1 MPRANNK
8 KTNRRGTTAAR
19 SATARARRDGG
30 QAQQSG
36 GQAPAPQPGGQAP
49 APPSGGQAR
58 APQPGRQAPAPPS
71 AGQAQAPPSGGQAQA
86 PQSGG
91 EPASRASR
99 GQARRAGAP
108 AQRPGSDP
116 QRADGTGSQAKPAPS
131 GNSAPV
137 PPGLTAGGAV
147 PPGLKRAGAVSPLPD
162 GDAAQDRGLG
172 AKLAGG
178 PVGLAKPA
186 PVRLRGKTDAEVP
199 LPGSGAAGPEPA
211 AAPDQEP
218 DDMPAWAAKAVEEL
232 LTVTY
237 WLDPGERGE
246 EFSATIRFTGQ
257 RLGVTGR
264 PQPGDTFAQEETV
277 NGLVPGSGPVAI
289 TVEVRGVNSGE
300 WSVTARSV
308 ARASGTQ
315 FRPYPPVGQDGSA
328 QRVPMPRRV
337 PIPAEPATTVRTRSL
352 LFTQVPGIIRYAY
365 ASLVFLG
372 VLVGLTVEAL
382 LLNGHHY
389 AVLEPL
395 LISAGAVAAGIV
407 GGKAWYIAVQRGRKF
422 DGWCV
427 QGFIAGA
434 AIVVAAAALAGPGV
448 PAGVYLG
455 VTACALLLGM
465 AIGRPG
471 CFWAGCCVGRATSSR
486 WGIWASDRKV
496 GCRREPAQ
504 LLEALASL
512 VIGGAVLAVVLLDG
526 LPRSGPVAVAGLAA
540 YTLVRQFILSLRAEP
555 PERWRYGRQLTIAA
569 ASVALIV
576 SVILLAR

>member
-19 SATARARRDGG
+19 SATARPRREGGQAAPPRDGG
-30 QAQQSG
+30 QAPPVSG
-36 GQAPAPQPGGQAP
+36 GQAPQADGPQAGGGQAP
-49 APPSGGQAR
+49 RAVGGQA
-58 APQPGRQAPAPPS
+58 
-71 AGQAQAPPSGGQAQA
+71 
-86 PQSGG
+86 
-91 EPASRASR
+91 SRT
-99 GQARRAGAP
+99 GAP
-108 AQRPGSDP
+108 ARSGPR
-116 QRADGTGSQAKPAPS
+116 RADGASGRAKPAQAGTVLP
-131 GNSAPV
+131 GAGVGSAV
-137 PPGLTAGGAV
+137 PPGAV
-147 PPGLKRAGAVSPLPD
+147 PPGAVPAGLKRAGALSPLPAED
-162 GDAAQDRGLG
+162 SRIDRGLG
-172 AKLAGG
+172 AKVAGG
-178 PVGLAKPA
+178 SASQA
-186 PVRLRGKTDAEVP
+186 PVRLRGKAAAEVP
-199 LPGSGAAGPEPA
+199 VPEPA
-211 AAPDQEP
+211 ATPDKES

-289 TVEVRGVNSGE
+289 TAEVRGINSGE

-308 ARASGTQ
+308 TRASGSQ
-315 FRPYPPVGQDGSA
+315 FRPYPPAGENGSA
-328 QRVPMPRRV
+328 HRVPMPRRV

-352 LFTQVPGIIRYAY
+352 LFTQVPGIVRYAY

-372 VLVGLTVEAL
+372 VLVGLAVEAL

-407 GGKAWYIAVQRGRKF
+407 GGKVWYIAVQRGRKF

-427 QGFIAGA
+427 QGFITGT
-434 AIVVAAAALAGPGV
+434 AIVVAAAAFAGPGV

-504 LLEALASL
+504 LLEALTSL
-512 VIGGAVLAVVLLDG
+512 VIGGAVLAVVVLDG

-569 ASVALIV
+569 AAVALIV
-576 SVILLAR
+576 SVVLLARG

>member
-1 MPRANNK
+1 VPRANNK

-19 SATARARRDGG
+19 SATARARREGGQAQPSRDGG
-30 QAQQSG
+30 QAPQAGG
-36 GQAPAPQPGGQAP
+36 GQDPQ
-49 APPSGGQAR
+49 
-58 APQPGRQAPAPPS
+58 
-71 AGQAQAPPSGGQAQA
+71 
-86 PQSGG
+86 
-91 EPASRASR
+91 
-99 GQARRAGAP
+99 AGAP
-108 AQRPGSDP
+108 AGSAP
-116 QRADGTGSQAKPAPS
+116 QRADGASGRAKPVPA
-131 GNSAPV
+131 GTGTGTGTV
-137 PPGLTAGGAV
+137 PPGLTQGGAV
-147 PPGLKRAGAVSPLPD
+147 PPGLKRAGASSPLPAE
-162 GDAAQDRGLG
+162 DARTDRGLG

-178 PVGLAKPA
+178 SAGPA
-186 PVRLRGKTDAEVP
+186 PVRLRGKADADV
-199 LPGSGAAGPEPA
+199 PGSGAAPETAAGP
-211 AAPDQEP
+211 DTEP

-237 WLDPGERGE
+237 WLDPGESGE
-246 EFSATIRFTGQ
+246 EFSATIRFTGR
-257 RLGVTGR
+257 RLGVAGR

-277 NGLVPGSGPVAI
+277 NALVPGSGPVAI
-289 TVEVRGVNSGE
+289 TAEVRGVNSGE
-300 WSVTARSV
+300 WSVTAKSV
-308 ARASGTQ
+308 ARASGSQ
-315 FRPYPPVGQDGSA
+315 FRPYPPSGQDGSA
-328 QRVPMPRRV
+328 HRVPMPRRV

-352 LFTQVPGIIRYAY
+352 LFTHVPGIIRYAY

-372 VLVGLTVEAL
+372 VLVGLAVEAL

-427 QGFIAGA
+427 QGFITGTG
-434 AIVVAAAALAGPGV
+434 IVVAVAALAGPGV

-455 VTACALLLGM
+455 VTACALLFGM

-569 ASVALIV
+569 AAVALIV
-576 SVILLAR
+576 SVVLLARG

>member
-1 MPRANNK
+1 VPRANNK

-19 SATARARRDGG
+19 SATARARREGGQAPQSRDGG
-30 QAQQSG
+30 QAPPASGAGPAPQSRD
-36 GQAPAPQPGGQAP
+36 GQAPRP
-49 APPSGGQAR
+49 
-58 APQPGRQAPAPPS
+58 
-71 AGQAQAPPSGGQAQA
+71 
-86 PQSGG
+86 
-91 EPASRASR
+91 
-99 GQARRAGAP
+99 GAP
-108 AQRPGSDP
+108 A
-116 QRADGTGSQAKPAPS
+116 GT
-131 GNSAPV
+131 V
-137 PPGLTAGGAV
+137 PPGLSAGSAV
-147 PPGLKRAGAVSPLPD
+147 PPGLKKARTASPLPAED
-162 GDAAQDRGLG
+162 TRTDRGALG

-178 PVGLAKPA
+178 PVGPA
-186 PVRLRGKTDAEVP
+186 PNPGVRLRGKTPATEVP
-199 LPGSGAAGPEPA
+199 VQEPA
-211 AAPDQEP
+211 AAQDQES

-237 WLDPGERGE
+237 WLDPGESGE
-246 EFSATIRFTGQ
+246 EFSATIRYTGR

-264 PQPGDTFAQEETV
+264 AQPGDTFTQEETV

-289 TVEVRGVNSGE
+289 TAEVRGINSGE

-308 ARASGTQ
+308 ARASGSQ
-315 FRPYPPVGQDGSA
+315 FRSYPPAAAAGQDGPA
-328 QRVPMPRRV
+328 HRVPLPRRV
-337 PIPAEPATTVRTRSL
+337 PIPAEPDTTVRTRSL
-352 LFTQVPGIIRYAY
+352 LFTRVPGILRYAY

-372 VLVGLTVEAL
+372 VLVGLAVEGL
-382 LLNGHHY
+382 LLSGHHY

-427 QGFIAGA
+427 QGFITGTG
-434 AIVVAAAALAGPGV
+434 IVVAAAALAGPGV

-455 VTACALLLGM
+455 VTACALLFGM

-526 LPRSGPVAVAGLAA
+526 LPRSGPIAVAGLAA
-540 YTLVRQFILSLRAEP
+540 YTLARQFILSLRAEP

-569 ASVALIV
+569 AAVALIV
-576 SVILLAR
+576 SVVLLVRS

>member
-19 SATARARRDGG
+19 SATARARRDSG
-30 QAQQSG
+30 QAAPPRDS
-36 GQAPAPQPGGQAP
+36 GQAP
-49 APPSGGQAR
+49 PPSGGQA
-58 APQPGRQAPAPPS
+58 P
-71 AGQAQAPPSGGQAQA
+71 
-86 PQSGG
+86 
-91 EPASRASR
+91 
-99 GQARRAGAP
+99 RAGAP
-108 AQRPGSDP
+108 AGSDP
-116 QRADGTGSQAKPAPS
+116 QRAGGTSGRAKPA
-131 GNSAPV
+131 SAGPV
-137 PPGLTAGGAV
+137 PPGLAAGGAV
-147 PPGLKRAGAVSPLPD
+147 PPGLKRAGQVSPLPAE
-162 GDAAQDRGLG
+162 DARTERGLG
-172 AKLAGG
+172 AKAAGG
-178 PVGLAKPA
+178 SVGPA
-186 PVRLRGKTDAEVP
+186 PFRLRGKMDAEVS
-199 LPGSGAAGPEPA
+199 GSVAAPEPA
-211 AAPDQEP
+211 TAPDKES

-264 PQPGDTFAQEETV
+264 PQPGDTFTQEETV
-277 NGLVPGSGPVAI
+277 NALVPGSGPVAV
-289 TVEVRGVNSGE
+289 TAEVRGVNSGE

-308 ARASGTQ
+308 ARASGSP
-315 FRPYPPVGQDGSA
+315 FRPYPPAGAAGQDGSA
-328 QRVPMPRRV
+328 HRVPLPRRV

-372 VLVGLTVEAL
+372 VLVGLAVEAL

-395 LISAGAVAAGIV
+395 LISAGAVVAGIA

-427 QGFIAGA
+427 QGFITGTG
-434 AIVVAAAALAGPGV
+434 IVVAAAAFTGPGV

-455 VTACALLLGM
+455 VTACALLFGM

-512 VIGGAVLAVVLLDG
+512 VIGGAVLAIVLLDG

-540 YTLVRQFILSLRAEP
+540 YTMVRQFILSLRAEP
-555 PERWRYGRQLTIAA
+555 PEQWRYGRQLTIAA
-569 ASVALIV
+569 AAVALIV
-576 SVILLAR
+576 SVVLLARG

>member
-1 MPRANNK
+1 VPRANNK

-36 GQAPAPQPGGQAP
+36 GQAPAPQSGGQAP
-49 APPSGGQAR
+49 AP
-58 APQPGRQAPAPPS
+58 
-71 AGQAQAPPSGGQAQA
+71 
-86 PQSGG
+86 QSGR
-91 EPASRASR
+91 EPASRASG

-116 QRADGTGSQAKPAPS
+116 QRADGTGSKAKPAPS

-137 PPGLTAGGAV
+137 PPGLMAGGAVPPGLTSGGAV
-147 PPGLKRAGAVSPLPD
+147 PPGLKRAGAISQLP
-162 GDAAQDRGLG
+162 GGEAAQDRGLG

-178 PVGLAKPA
+178 PVGPAKPA
-186 PVRLRGKTDAEVP
+186 PVRIRGKADAEVP
-199 LPGSGAAGPEPA
+199 LPGSGAAGPEPEE
-211 AAPDQEP
+211 APDKES

-246 EFSATIRFTGQ
+246 EFSATIRFTGR

-277 NGLVPGSGPVAI
+277 NRLVPGSGPVAI
-289 TVEVRGVNSGE
+289 TAEVRGVNSGE

-308 ARASGTQ
+308 ARASGSQ
-315 FRPYPPVGQDGSA
+315 FRPYPPAGQDGSA

-352 LFTQVPGIIRYAY
+352 LFTKVPGIIRYAY

-434 AIVVAAAALAGPGV
+434 AIVVAVAALAGPGV

-496 GCRREPAQ
+496 GCRREPTQ

-569 ASVALIV
+569 AAVALIV
-576 SVILLAR
+576 SVVLLAR

>member
-1 MPRANNK
+1 VPRANNK

-19 SATARARRDGG
+19 SATARPRREGGQAAPPRDGG
-30 QAQQSG
+30 QAPPVSG
-36 GQAPAPQPGGQAP
+36 GQAPQADGPQAGGGQAPRAGGGQAP
-49 APPSGGQAR
+49 AVGGGRQAAAGGGQAPR
-58 APQPGRQAPAPPS
+58 AG
-71 AGQAQAPPSGGQAQA
+71 GGQA
-86 PQSGG
+86 
-91 EPASRASR
+91 SRT
-99 GQARRAGAP
+99 GAP
-108 AQRPGSDP
+108 ARSGPR
-116 QRADGTGSQAKPAPS
+116 RADGASGRAKPAQAGTALP
-131 GNSAPV
+131 GAGVGSAV
-137 PPGLTAGGAV
+137 PPGAV
-147 PPGLKRAGAVSPLPD
+147 PPGAVPPGAVPAGLKRAGALSPLPAED
-162 GDAAQDRGLG
+162 SRIDRGLG
-172 AKLAGG
+172 AKVAGG
-178 PVGLAKPA
+178 SASQA
-186 PVRLRGKTDAEVP
+186 PVRLRGKAAAEVP
-199 LPGSGAAGPEPA
+199 VPEPA
-211 AAPDQEP
+211 ATPDKES

-289 TVEVRGVNSGE
+289 TAEVRGINSGE

-308 ARASGTQ
+308 TRASGSQ
-315 FRPYPPVGQDGSA
+315 FRPYPPAGENGSA
-328 QRVPMPRRV
+328 HRVPMPRRV

-352 LFTQVPGIIRYAY
+352 LFTQVPGIVRYAY

-372 VLVGLTVEAL
+372 VLVGLAVEAL

-407 GGKAWYIAVQRGRKF
+407 GGKVWYIAVQRGRKF

-427 QGFIAGA
+427 QGFITGT
-434 AIVVAAAALAGPGV
+434 AIVVAAAAFAGPGV

-504 LLEALASL
+504 LLEALTSL
-512 VIGGAVLAVVLLDG
+512 VIGGAVLAVVVLDG

-569 ASVALIV
+569 AAVALIV
-576 SVILLAR
+576 SVVLLARG

>member
-8 KTNRRGTTAAR
+8 KTNRRGTAAAR
-19 SATARARRDGG
+19 SATARAQREGGQAAPSRDGG
-30 QAQQSG
+30 PAQPVSGTGQAPQPRG
-36 GQAPAPQPGGQAP
+36 GQAPKAGA
-49 APPSGGQAR
+49 
-58 APQPGRQAPAPPS
+58 S
-71 AGQAQAPPSGGQAQA
+71 AGS
-86 PQSGG
+86 
-91 EPASRASR
+91 EPR
-99 GQARRAGAP
+99 
-108 AQRPGSDP
+108 
-116 QRADGTGSQAKPAPS
+116 RADGTSGRAKSAQADA
-131 GNSAPV
+131 V
-137 PPGLTAGGAV
+137 PPGVTSGGAV
-147 PPGLKRAGAVSPLPD
+147 PAGLKRAGAASPLAAE
-162 GDAAQDRGLG
+162 DAQADRGLG
-172 AKLAGG
+172 SKLAGG
-178 PVGLAKPA
+178 SLGAA
-186 PVRLRGKTDAEVP
+186 PVRPRGKAGAEVP
-199 LPGSGAAGPEPA
+199 VPEPA
-211 AAPDQEP
+211 AAPDQES

-237 WLDPGERGE
+237 WLDPGEDGE
-246 EFSATIRFTGQ
+246 EFSATVRFTGQ

-289 TVEVRGVNSGE
+289 TAEVRGITSGE

-308 ARASGTQ
+308 ARAAGSQ
-315 FRPYPPVGQDGSA
+315 FRPYPSAGQNGSA
-328 QRVPMPRRV
+328 HRVPLPRRV
-337 PIPAEPATTVRTRSL
+337 PIPAEPDTKVRTRSL
-352 LFTQVPGIIRYAY
+352 LFTRVPGIVRYAY

-372 VLVGLTVEAL
+372 VLVGLAVEGL
-382 LLNGHHY
+382 LLNSHHY
-389 AVLEPL
+389 AILEPL

-407 GGKAWYIAVQRGRKF
+407 GGKVWYIAVQRGRKF

-427 QGFIAGA
+427 QGFITGT
-434 AIVVAAAALAGPGV
+434 AIVVAAAAFAGPGV

-455 VTACALLLGM
+455 VTACALLFGM

-512 VIGGAVLAVVLLDG
+512 VIGGAVLAVALLHG

-569 ASVALIV
+569 AAVALIV
-576 SVILLAR
+576 SVVLLARG

>member
-30 QAQQSG
+30 QASPARDG
-36 GQAPAPQPGGQAP
+36 GQAPPV
-49 APPSGGQAR
+49 SGGQD
-58 APQPGRQAPAPPS
+58 P
-71 AGQAQAPPSGGQAQA
+71 
-86 PQSGG
+86 
-91 EPASRASR
+91 
-99 GQARRAGAP
+99 RAGAP
-108 AQRPGSDP
+108 AGSDP
-116 QRADGTGSQAKPAPS
+116 QRAGGTSGRAKPAPTGS
-131 GNSAPV
+131 V
-137 PPGLTAGGAV
+137 PPGLTQGGAV
-147 PPGLKRAGAVSPLPD
+147 PPGLKRSRAASPLPAE
-162 GDAAQDRGLG
+162 DAHTDRGLG
-172 AKLAGG
+172 AKLVGG
-178 PVGLAKPA
+178 SVGPAPVGL
-186 PVRLRGKTDAEVP
+186 RGKVGAEVQ
-199 LPGSGAAGPEPA
+199 GSGAGPEPA
-211 AAPDQEP
+211 AAPDQES

-246 EFSATIRFTGQ
+246 EFSATIRFTG
-257 RLGVTGR
+257 RRVGVTGR

-289 TVEVRGVNSGE
+289 TAEVRGVNSGE

-308 ARASGTQ
+308 AQASGSQ
-315 FRPYPPVGQDGSA
+315 FQPYPPAGQDGSA
-328 QRVPMPRRV
+328 HRVPLPRRV

-352 LFTQVPGIIRYAY
+352 LFTRVPGIIRYAY

-372 VLVGLTVEAL
+372 VLVGLAVEAL

-427 QGFIAGA
+427 QGFITGT

-455 VTACALLLGM
+455 VTACALLFGM

-471 CFWAGCCVGRATSSR
+471 VSGLAA
-486 WGIWASDRKV
+486 AS
-496 GCRREPAQ
+496 G
-504 LLEALASL
+504 
-512 VIGGAVLAVVLLDG
+512 G
-526 LPRSGPVAVAGLAA
+526 LPRRAGASGRRTARSGAAGSP
-540 YTLVRQFILSLRAEP
+540 RSCSR
-555 PERWRYGRQLTIAA
+555 RWRLWSSGARCSPSYCSTGSRGPALSPWRDWPPTPWSGSSSSACA
-569 ASVALIV
+569 PNHPSGGGTGAS
-576 SVILLAR
+576 

>member
-8 KTNRRGTTAAR
+8 KTNRRGTAAAR
-19 SATARARRDGG
+19 SATARAQREGGQAAPSRDGG
-30 QAQQSG
+30 QAPPVSG
-36 GQAPAPQPGGQAP
+36 GQDP
-49 APPSGGQAR
+49 
-58 APQPGRQAPAPPS
+58 
-71 AGQAQAPPSGGQAQA
+71 
-86 PQSGG
+86 
-91 EPASRASR
+91 
-99 GQARRAGAP
+99 RAGAP
-108 AQRPGSDP
+108 AGSDP
-116 QRADGTGSQAKPAPS
+116 QRAKVTSGRAKLTPAGT
-131 GNSAPV
+131 V
-137 PPGLTAGGAV
+137 PPGSTAGAGGAV
-147 PPGLKRAGAVSPLPD
+147 PPGLKRTGAISPLPAE
-162 GDAAQDRGLG
+162 DARQGRGLG
-172 AKLAGG
+172 AKLGSGSAGS
-178 PVGLAKPA
+178 A
-186 PVRLRGKTDAEVP
+186 PVRLRGQADAEVP
-199 LPGSGAAGPEPA
+199 APGAGAGPEPA
-211 AAPDQEP
+211 VAPDKEP

-246 EFSATIRFTGQ
+246 EFSATIRFTGR

-264 PQPGDTFAQEETV
+264 SKPGDTFAQEETV
-277 NGLVPGSGPVAI
+277 NGLVPGSGPVAV
-289 TVEVRGVNSGE
+289 TAEVRGVASGE

-308 ARASGTQ
+308 ARASGSQ
-315 FRPYPPVGQDGSA
+315 FRPYPPADQDGSA
-328 QRVPMPRRV
+328 HRVPLPRRV

-372 VLVGLTVEAL
+372 VLVGLAVEAL

-395 LISAGAVAAGIV
+395 LISAGAVAAGIA

-427 QGFIAGA
+427 QGFITGTG
-434 AIVVAAAALAGPGV
+434 IVVAAAALAGPGV

-455 VTACALLLGM
+455 VTACALLFGM

-526 LPRSGPVAVAGLAA
+526 LPKSGPVAVAGLAA
-540 YTLVRQFILSLRAEP
+540 YTLVRQFILSMRAEP

-569 ASVALIV
+569 AAVALIV
-576 SVILLAR
+576 SVVLLARG

>member
-1 MPRANNK
+1 VPRTNNK

-19 SATARARRDGG
+19 SATARAQREGGKAAQSGDGG
-30 QAQQSG
+30 PAQPVGGSGQAPPPRG
-36 GQAPAPQPGGQAP
+36 GQAPKTGT
-49 APPSGGQAR
+49 R
-58 APQPGRQAPAPPS
+58 V
-71 AGQAQAPPSGGQAQA
+71 
-86 PQSGG
+86 
-91 EPASRASR
+91 
-99 GQARRAGAP
+99 
-108 AQRPGSDP
+108 GSDP
-116 QRADGTGSQAKPAPS
+116 RRADGTSGRATSAPS
-131 GNSAPV
+131 GAV

-147 PPGLKRAGAVSPLPD
+147 PAGLKRAGTASPLSAD
-162 GDAAQDRGLG
+162 GDHGPGSKLTG
-172 AKLAGG
+172 A
-178 PVGLAKPA
+178 PVGQA
-186 PVRLRGKTDAEVP
+186 PSRGVRVRGKTDAEVP
-199 LPGSGAAGPEPA
+199 APAAGP
-211 AAPDQEP
+211 DQES

-237 WLDPGERGE
+237 WLDPGEDGDP
-246 EFSATIRFTGQ
+246 FSATIRFTGR

-264 PQPGDTFAQEETV
+264 PQPGDTFSQEETV

-289 TVEVRGVNSGE
+289 TAEVRGITSGE

-308 ARASGTQ
+308 ARASGRQ
-315 FRPYPPVGQDGSA
+315 VRPYPPDGQNGTA
-328 QRVPMPRRV
+328 HRVPLPRRV
-337 PIPAEPATTVRTRSL
+337 PIPAEPDTTVRTRSL
-352 LFTQVPGIIRYAY
+352 LFTRVPGIVRYAY

-372 VLVGLTVEAL
+372 VLVGLGIEGL
-382 LLNGHHY
+382 LLSDHRN

-407 GGKAWYIAVQRGRKF
+407 GGKVWYIAVQRGRKF

-427 QGFIAGA
+427 QGFITGT
-434 AIVVAAAALAGPGV
+434 AIVVAAAAFAGPGV
-448 PAGVYLG
+448 PAGVYLV
-455 VTACALLLGM
+455 VTACALLFGM

-486 WGIWASDRKV
+486 WGVWASDRKV

-512 VIGGAVLAVVLLDG
+512 VIGGAVLAVALLHG

-569 ASVALIV
+569 AAVALIV
-576 SVILLAR
+576 SVVLLAR

>member
-19 SATARARRDGG
+19 SAQARARRDGG
-30 QAQQSG
+30 QAQSPREG
-36 GQAPAPQPGGQAP
+36 GQAPSPGGGQSPQADGGKPPQVGGGQAT
-49 APPSGGQAR
+49 
-58 APQPGRQAPAPPS
+58 
-71 AGQAQAPPSGGQAQA
+71 
-86 PQSGG
+86 
-91 EPASRASR
+91 
-99 GQARRAGAP
+99 RAGAP
-108 AQRPGSDP
+108 AQRAGSDP
-116 QRADGTGSQAKPAPS
+116 QRAGRATGRAKSAQTGTGSAGA
-131 GNSAPV
+131 V
-137 PPGLTAGGAV
+137 PPGLTAGGTV
-147 PPGLKRAGAVSPLPD
+147 PPGLKRAGAASPLPAE
-162 GDAAQDRGLG
+162 DARSDRGLG
-172 AKLAGG
+172 SKLAGSG
-178 PVGLAKPA
+178 AVGPA
-186 PVRLRGKTDAEVP
+186 PARLRGKPDAEVP
-199 LPGSGAAGPEPA
+199 AGPEPE
-211 AAPDQEP
+211 AAPDKDP

-246 EFSATIRFTGQ
+246 EFSATIRFTGR

-277 NGLVPGSGPVAI
+277 NRLIPGSGPVAI
-289 TVEVRGVNSGE
+289 TAEVRGVNSGE

-308 ARASGTQ
+308 ARASGSSQ
-315 FRPYPPVGQDGSA
+315 FRPYPPDGSA
-328 QRVPMPRRV
+328 HRVSLPRRV

-352 LFTQVPGIIRYAY
+352 LFTQVPGIVRYAY

-382 LLNGHHY
+382 LLNSHHY

-407 GGKAWYIAVQRGRKF
+407 GGKVWYIAVQRGRKF

-427 QGFIAGA
+427 QGFITGT

-504 LLEALASL
+504 LLEALTSL

-569 ASVALIV
+569 AAVALIV
-576 SVILLAR
+576 SVVLLARG